1 MRCPS
6 CRSSNEDGANFCTR
20 CGTAMSD
27 VGATTQLDRDAL
39 GELAGAG
46 DDEDDED
53 DDPTDPGGGED
64 EFAAIRRSGDD
75 LRRCPACGAAN
86 SPRRMLCG
94 RCGADLETGEPA
106 TRAPREAFSAAL
118 GPAGERSMGLNR
130 TVLAIVTAGVLIG
143 GGLGAMVALGV
154 GPFAGGGEGPPPAVF
169 DDARYAGPPD
179 DLDPPAV
186 GASTTHEPVAD
197 RVFDPQ
203 LMLDGDVT
211 TAWNNAG
218 QDAPSGVGEE
228 LRVEF
233 SEPVWL
239 TGIVLANGDQRDDDR
254 YLGNARVQRARVI
267 LDAGVSFTVTFLDE
281 QGRQA
286 VRLDVPELT
295 TGLRIEILE
304 TYPGDTY
311 DDLAISEL
319 GFRGYIADAED
330 AEVARERARFPRVV
344 RTEE

>member
-6 CRSSNEDGANFCTR
+6 CGSSNEDGANFCTQ
-20 CGTAMSD
+20 CGTVLSEVTTELDAAA
-27 VGATTQLDRDAL
+27 VGAA
-39 GELAGAG
+39 AA
-46 DDEDDED
+46 DDPVDED
-53 DDPTDPGGGED
+53 DDPTDPGGGEV
-64 EFAAIRRSGDD
+64 EVAAIRRSGDD
-75 LRRCPACGAAN
+75 LRRCPVCGSAN

-94 RCGADLETGEPA
+94 RCGADLDTGE
-106 TRAPREAFSAAL
+106 RAVARPREAFTAGAL
-118 GPAGERSMGLNR
+118 VGGREPRTGVSR

-154 GPFAGGGEGPPPAVF
+154 GPFASEREGPPVAVF
-169 DDARYAGPPD
+169 DEDAYPGPPAE
-179 DLDPPAV
+179 LDPPAV

-211 TAWNNAG
+211 TAWNNSG
-218 QDAPSGVGEE
+218 QDTPMGVGEE

-239 TGIVLANGDQRDDDR
+239 TGIVVANGDQRDDDR

-267 LDAGVSFTVTFLDE
+267 LDAGVSFTVNLLDQ

-286 VRLDVPELT
+286 VQLDVPELT

-304 TYPGDTY
+304 AYPGDTY
-311 DDLAISEL
+311 DDLAIAEL
-319 GFRGYIADAED
+319 GFRGYVAHEED
-330 AEVARERARFPRVV
+330 AALATERARFPRVV
-344 RTEE
+344 RTEP

>member
-6 CRSSNEDGANFCTR
+6 CGSPNEDGANFCTQ
-20 CGTAMSD
+20 CGHGLHGSD
-27 VGATTQLDRDAL
+27 VTTELDRSAILAGGDGATLQ
-39 GELAGAG
+39 
-46 DDEDDED
+46 DED

-64 EFAAIRRSGDD
+64 EFASIRRSGDD
-75 LRRCPACGAAN
+75 LRRCPVCDAAN

-94 RCGADLETGEPA
+94 RCGADLDTGVPA
-106 TRAPREAFSAAL
+106 PTRPRDGFP
-118 GPAGERSMGLNR
+118 GPGLDPDRDHGPGAKR

-154 GPFAGGGEGPPPAVF
+154 GPFAAEQDGPPPAAF
-169 DDARYAGPPD
+169 DEERYPGPPD

-186 GASTTHEPVAD
+186 GASTTHEPVAE

-203 LMLDGDVT
+203 LMLDGDT
-211 TAWNNAG
+211 ATAWNNSG
-218 QDAPSGVGEE
+218 QDVPLGVGEE

-233 SEPVWL
+233 PEPVWL

-254 YLGNARVQRARVI
+254 YLGNARVQRARVV
-267 LDAGVSFTVTFLDE
+267 LDAGVSFVVTFLDQ

-286 VRLDVPELT
+286 VQLDVPELT
-295 TGLRIEILE
+295 TGLRLEILQ

-319 GFRGYIADAED
+319 GFRGYVADEED
-330 AEVARERARFPRVV
+330 AALATERARFPRVV
-344 RTEE
+344 PTEG